1 MYEGQIS
8 FSSSANKVS
17 SKRMGCHDNSVPTCV
32 PVSMLLT
39 AKLSGYLL
47 SLLLASVFFLTGG
60 ESLSESQILL
70 LLRAETQRQKA
81 VRLTHKNRVKACGRW
96 IYL

>member
-1 MYEGQIS
+1 MGH
-8 FSSSANKVS
+8 NK
-17 SKRMGCHDNSVPTCV
+17 DSVPTCV

-47 SLLLASVFFLTGG
+47 SLLLASVFFFTGG

-70 LLRAETQRQKA
+70 FLRAETHTQKTLLDTLLFNEFK
-81 VRLTHKNRVKACGRW
+81 VWGRKLRAT
-96 IYL
+96 IGETDFFNTCSQKTYL

>member
-1 MYEGQIS
+1 
-8 FSSSANKVS
+8 
-17 SKRMGCHDNSVPTCV
+17 MGCYDNSVPLCV

-47 SLLLASVFFLTGG
+47 SLLLASVFFFTGS

-70 LLRAETQRQKA
+70 LLRAETQRNKSKL
-81 VRLTHKNRVKACGRW
+81 RLVKAGFIHRCTSLLF
-96 IYL
+96 IQQT